1 MVKLLDRINEP
12 ADLKELTPSEL
23 EQLASEIREEIIT
36 TVGAN
41 GGHLASNLGVVEL
54 TIALHRCFESPHDK
68 IVWDVGHQTYAH
80 KLLTGRRERFSTIR
94 QHGGLSG
101 FAEREESPHDAFGTG
116 HASTS
121 ISAALGMAIARDL
134 AGENHSVVAVIGDA
148 ALAGGM
154 AFEALNQAGHLGTKL
169 IVLLNDNGMAISPS
183 VGALSK
189 LFYRLRLDRRYH
201 RAREDASHM
210 AAKLPMGTKLRQVW
224 KRVEKGV
231 KGIIIP
237 SMFWDELGFTYIG
250 PIDGHDITELET
262 VLFQVKKYYH
272 RPTLVHVV
280 TKKGKGHRPAETDA
294 VGFHGVSPNQ
304 SKKESS
310 PSYSEVF
317 GKTVLRLAMEN
328 PKVIAIT
335 AAMPE
340 STGLSIVADKF
351 PKRIF
356 DVGICEQ
363 HAVTFAAGL
372 ATQGFC
378 PIVAIYSTFLQRAID
393 QVIHDVCLQNLPVI
407 FAIDRGGI
415 VGEDGKTHQGT
426 FDLSYL
432 SFIPNMVLAS
442 PKDENEL
449 QHLLYTAV
457 RANRPFAIRYPKG
470 PGLGVSLEEELHE
483 LPIGKGEVL
492 RTGDDVAILAIGSTV
507 APCIEAAQRLADKG
521 IGCTVINA
529 CFIKPLDSSLILDA
543 AQRIKRVVTI
553 EDNALKGGFGSAVL
567 ELLESSPI
575 HELEI
580 ERIGLPDEFAEH
592 GSLDTLRAK
601 YDLDT
606 EGIVK
611 RVLCAFPQLASL
623 VETKK

>member
-1 MVKLLDRINEP
+1 MVRLLDHINEP
-12 ADLKELTPSEL
+12 ADLKGLTLPEL
-23 EQLASEIREEIIT
+23 EQLATEIREEIIT
-36 TVGAN
+36 TVSAN

-54 TIALHRCFESPHDK
+54 TIALHRCFQSPHDK

-80 KLLTGRRERFSTIR
+80 KLLTGRRDLFSSIR
-94 QHGGLSG
+94 QFGGLSG

-121 ISAALGMAIARDL
+121 ISAALGMAKARDL
-134 AGENHSVVAVIGDA
+134 SGENYSVVAVIGDA

-183 VGALSK
+183 VGALSR

-201 RAREDASHM
+201 RAKEEASHIT
-210 AAKLPMGTKLRQVW
+210 AKLPMGTKLQQAW
-224 KRVEKGV
+224 TRVEKGL

-237 SMFWDELGFTYIG
+237 SMFWDELGFTYVG
-250 PIDGHDITELET
+250 PIDGHDIAELEM
-262 VLFQVKKYYH
+262 VLSQVRKYSY

-294 VGFHGVSPNQ
+294 ASYHGVSPTHREKG
-304 SKKESS
+304 SP
-310 PSYSEVF
+310 PSYSEIF

-328 PKVIAIT
+328 PRIIAIT
-335 AAMPE
+335 AAMPV
-340 STGLSIVADKF
+340 STGLRIVADKF
-351 PKRIF
+351 PQRVF

-372 ATQGFC
+372 ATQGYS
-378 PIVAIYSTFLQRAID
+378 PIVAIYSTFLQRALD
-393 QVIHDVCLQNLPVI
+393 QVIHDVCLQNLPVV

-426 FDLSYL
+426 FDISYL

-470 PGLGVSLEEELHE
+470 PGLGVSLDEELHQ

-492 RTGDDVAILAIGSTV
+492 RTGDDVAIIAVGSAV
-507 APCIEAAQRLADKG
+507 APCIEAAQRLAEQG
-521 IGCTVINA
+521 IECAMVNA
-529 CFIKPLDSSLILDA
+529 CFIKPLDSTLILDT
-543 AQRIKRVVTI
+543 AQRTKRVVTI

-567 ELLESSPI
+567 ELLQRSPVRG
-575 HELEI
+575 LQI
-580 ERIGLPDEFAEH
+580 ERIGIPDEFVEH
-592 GSLDTLRAK
+592 GSRQTLRAK
-601 YDLDT
+601 YGLDAD
-606 EGIVK
+606 GIVK
-611 RVLCAFPQLASL
+611 RVLHAFPQLTSL
-623 VETKK
+623 VEAKK